1 MCRTKFFVIKRSTS
15 VSQRKKKNTVGLW
28 ETKLSNIKTKTI
40 DALICVEQK
49 TSNIG
54 WDSRP
59 GAN

>member
-1 MCRTKFFVIKRSTS
+1 MYLKGPHQCQK
-15 VSQRKKKNTVGLW
+15 KKKNTVGLW
-28 ETKLSNIKTKTI
+28 ETKLSNIKTRTI

>member
-1 MCRTKFFVIKRSTS
+1 MYLRGQHQC
-15 VSQRKKKNTVGLW
+15 QKKNKNTVGLS
-28 ETKLSNIKTKTI
+28 ETKLSNIETKTI

>member
-1 MCRTKFFVIKRSTS
+1 MYLKGPHQC
-15 VSQRKKKNTVGLW
+15 QKKNKNTVVGLW
-28 ETKLSNIKTKTI
+28 ETKLSNIETKTI